1 MNKLAA
7 AKQFVLKHKAVIA
20 VSIAATA
27 VVGLVVADLVMEDD
41 RQPLDVLIIE
51 TPEA

>member
-1 MNKLAA
+1 MTKLAA
-7 AKQFVLKHKAVIA
+7 VKSFVVRNKAVIA

-27 VVGLVVADLVMEDD
+27 VTALVIAELAMNDD
-41 RQPLDVLIIE
+41 REPIDVLII

>member
-1 MNKLAA
+1 MSKLAA
-7 AKQFVLKHKAVIA
+7 AKEFVLRNKAVIA

-27 VVGLVVADLVMEDD
+27 VTALVIADLVMDDD

-51 TPEA
+51 TPEV